1 MSTAEKG
8 QTVRVHYTGT
18 LEDGSQFDSSRG
30 RDPLEFELGGNQ
42 VIPGF
47 EAAIIGMSEG
57 ETQTITI
64 ASSEAYGARRQ
75 ELVAEMPRDDIPDDI
90 SLQEGGQLQ
99 LRGEGG
105 HPVRVTITEVRED
118 VVVLDANHPLAGLD
132 LTFEIELVE
141 VL

>member
-99 LRGEGG
+99 LRGDGG